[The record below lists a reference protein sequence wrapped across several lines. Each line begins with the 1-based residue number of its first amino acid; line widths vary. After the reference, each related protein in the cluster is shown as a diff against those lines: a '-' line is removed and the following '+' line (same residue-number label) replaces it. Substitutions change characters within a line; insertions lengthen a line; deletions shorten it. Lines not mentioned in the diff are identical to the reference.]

1 MLGWRLGLALKQ
13 VLSTRLIH
21 LLWQIQLQI
30 CCVSIRL
37 PQSANQRFLMSSV
50 DWASSITKMENGLDL
65 NPQEAQDLMREVLED
80 RADKETLKQF
90 LLALKS
96 KGETAEEVGALV
108 AQMYEHCAPIK
119 IEERSVDTVG
129 TGGDGAHTI
138 NISTTAAIIAAA
150 AGSRVVKHGNRAAS
164 SKSGAGDLLEVLGV
178 AINLDGAKVASTVSE
193 LGIGFCFAPVFHPA
207 MRFAAPARKELAT
220 ATVFNV
226 LGPLANPARPKAAAI
241 GVANERMH
249 LVMAQVLADRGVEG
263 FVFRGDDGLDEITL
277 ATTTSVLT
285 IGGGEITSDRIDAK
299 DFGLANAP
307 ISALVGGDA
316 NENARIT
323 NAIFAGEKG
332 APRDAVLLNAAAAI
346 AAFDGQVG
354 QSIHE
359 RISASLLKA
368 TDAVDS
374 GAATN
379 LLTRW
384 VTLSQELA
392 NS

>member
-1 MLGWRLGLALKQ
+1 
-13 VLSTRLIH
+13 
-21 LLWQIQLQI
+21 
-30 CCVSIRL
+30 
-37 PQSANQRFLMSSV
+37 
-50 DWASSITKMENGLDL
+50 MENGLDL
-65 NPQEAQDLMREVLED
+65 SPQEAQDLMREVLED
-80 RADKETLKQF
+80 RADKEVLKQF
-90 LLALKS
+90 LLALKN

-119 IEERSVDTVG
+119 ISERAVDTVG

-138 NISTTAAIIAAA
+138 NISTTAAMIAAA

-164 SKSGAGDLLEVLGV
+164 SKSGAGDLLEALGV
-178 AINLDGAKVASTVSE
+178 AINLDGVKVAKTVAE

-220 ATVFNV
+220 ATVFNI

-277 ATTTSVLT
+277 ATTTSVLS

-316 NENARIT
+316 RENARIT

-354 QSIHE
+354 QSINE

-368 TDAVDS
+368 ADAVDS
-374 GAATN
+374 GAAAS

-384 VTLSQELA
+384 VKLSQELA